1 MKHVGTRMSKM
12 SMPKINA
19 SGESA
24 GIGAGGGGHLDWIQ
38 VAETLT
44 SMEHHLG
51 TGVLNR
57 KTRGVKFNSHR
68 IVTRKSFNRN

>member
-1 MKHVGTRMSKM
+1 MSKT
-12 SMPKINA
+12 SMPKIDA

-24 GIGAGGGGHLDWIQ
+24 RTGAGGGGRLDWIQ
-38 VAETLT
+38 VAGTLT
-44 SMEHHLG
+44 SVEHHPG

-68 IVTRKSFNRN
+68 IVTRKSFKKLNSE